1 MTDNRTPRKSGY
13 IPEAKAFFEPEQER
27 ERETAKK
34 PKPESEKKQLSPKT
48 RKIILFSSVGAAL
61 AVVIGVFA
69 GSMGSGGKDD
79 DRNNQL
85 QSMKEETTTS
95 SEATTTEA
103 TEPPVTTD
111 GYNRE
116 VLPQWQKYRDLN
128 EDTIGWIKIGD
139 TYVNYPVLQS
149 LEYDDAGNLV
159 GNNAFYL
166 DHNFDKVKSNRGAI
180 FADWHVPIDSS
191 AHPGNTIVYGHN
203 MADDKGDGKYFAYV
217 SHYYAQ
223 AFGMNAYKNNPT
235 ITFETVYD
243 DQRTTYKIF
252 AGMFVNTLEQHGE
265 VFNYHRV
272 FNFADK
278 GEFYAYVGEIMDR
291 SSFYTDVDLEYGD
304 ELLTLSTCYYPFG
317 SEVDSRFAL
326 FARRVRPG
334 EDENVD
340 VDAAYVNPNPKYFDY
355 YYKVNGGSWKGRK
368 WDTSKIKGFDEFY
381 NN

>member
-1 MTDNRTPRKSGY
+1 MTENRTPRKSGY
-13 IPEAKAFFEPEQER
+13 IPEAPEFDEP
-27 ERETAKK
+27 AKK
-34 PKPESEKKQLSPKT
+34 QNSGKKETGKKPPKLSPKA
-48 RKIILFSSVGAAL
+48 RKIVLFSSIGAAL
-61 AVVIGVFA
+61 AVVIGVFV
-69 GSMGSGGKDD
+69 GSMGDGGKDD

-95 SEATTTEA
+95 SSATTTES

-128 EDTIGWIKIGD
+128 EDTVGWIKIDG
-139 TYVNYPVLQS
+139 TYVNYPVMQS
-149 LEYDDAGNLV
+149 LEYDDSGALV

-166 DHNFDKVKSNRGAI
+166 DHNFDKEKNIRGAI

-191 AHPGNTIVYGHN
+191 AHPGNTILYGHN

-235 ITFETVYD
+235 ITYETVYD
-243 DQRTTYKIF
+243 GERTTYKIF
-252 AGMFVNTLEQHGE
+252 AGMFVNTLEKHGE

-272 FNFADK
+272 FNFANE
-278 GEFYAYVGEIMDR
+278 GEFFDYVGEILDR

-317 SEVDSRFAL
+317 SDVDSRFAL

-334 EDENVD
+334 EDESVD
-340 VDAAYVNPNPKYFDY
+340 ANAAYVNPNPKYFDY

-368 WDTSKIKGFDEFY
+368 WDTSKVKGFDEYY